1 MLIVAE
7 THPVQYHAPVWRACA
22 RLGLPIH
29 LVYGS
34 DFSIAGSQDAG
45 FGVPVKWDCD
55 LLSGYPASFL
65 NTVAN
70 GGASYYSDVGS
81 KGLTQAIIAQKG
93 SALMILGYAS
103 GFDRS
108 ARAIGTSMRL
118 PLILRAETT
127 DLTPR
132 SFIKAAFRTLYL
144 KSLYRKFHAF
154 NPIGTR
160 SREHFVRIG
169 VPNERLFQS
178 PYCVDDS
185 NFELSDAAHSAYR
198 RQSRALF
205 GADDSDK
212 VLIFSGKLIPIKAP
226 EMILRAV
233 NSLPP
238 PIKSKTIVVFL
249 GDGSLREQLRLE
261 SNKLNVRAH
270 FLGFQN
276 QSKLSSFY
284 HGADLLVLPTRTSET
299 WGLVVNEAL
308 LHGLP
313 VLVSDTVG
321 SAVDLVTGKTGAI
334 FERGSQSGLN
344 VALDELLKRLAFFK
358 RTDCIEHVAK
368 FSVTQ
373 AANGIM
379 RACQHVQLRS

>member
-22 RLGLPIH
+22 SQGLPIH
-29 LVYGS
+29 VVYGS
-34 DFSIAGSQDAG
+34 DFSIAGAQDAG

-55 LLSGYPASFL
+55 LLGGYGNSFL

-70 GGASYYSDVGS
+70 GGAKSYQDA
-81 KGLTQAIIAQKG
+81 KAEGLQRVIASQNG
-93 SALMILGYAS
+93 TALMILGYAS

-108 ARAIGTSMRL
+108 ARAIGTAMQL

-144 KSLYRKFHAF
+144 KFLYQKFSAF
-154 NPIGTR
+154 NYIGTR
-160 SREHFVRIG
+160 SKEHFERIG
-169 VPNERLFQS
+169 VPSTRLFES
-178 PYCVDDS
+178 LYCVDES
-185 NFELSDAAHSAYR
+185 NFELSDAAHAR
-198 RQSRALF
+198 CRAQSRALF
-205 GADDSDK
+205 GATEGDK
-212 VLIFSGKLIPIKAP
+212 VLLFSGKLIPIKAP

-238 PIKSKTIVVFL
+238 AVKAKTVVVFL
-249 GDGSLREQLRLE
+249 GDGELRESLE
-261 SNKLNVRAH
+261 LEAHALEVRAH

-284 HGADLLVLPTRTSET
+284 HGADLLALPTRTSET
-299 WGLVVNEAL
+299 WGLVINEAL

-321 SAVDLVTGKTGAI
+321 SAADLVTAKTGTV
-334 FERGSQSGLN
+334 FERGSQAGLDA
-344 VALDELLKRLAFFK
+344 ALADLLKRLAFF
-358 RTDCIEHVAK
+358 RRVDCIEHVAK
-368 FSVTQ
+368 FSVAH
-373 AANGIM
+373 AAGGII
-379 RACQHVQLRS
+379 RAFQHVQSRS